1 MRILILGGDGYL
13 GWPTAMYLSRRG
25 HTVAVLDNFAKR
37 RWELELN
44 VEPLVPIRTLQDR
57 VADWR
62 EVTSLSMEVFVGDL
76 RNYGVVE
83 GVLDTFRP
91 EAVVHYGEQPSAPY
105 SMIDNNRSVFT
116 QINNVAGTLNLLWAM
131 RKLAPQC
138 RLVKLGTMG
147 EYGTPNIFIE
157 EGFIEINHKG
167 RRFVLP
173 FPCQPGSF
181 YHLSKVHDSNN
192 IRFACKTW
200 KVAATDLHQGVVYGI
215 ETDETVLDERL
226 ATSFHYDEI
235 FGTAINRFCV
245 QAVAQMPL
253 TVYGKGGQCRGF
265 LNIRDTLR
273 CIELAIVNPAAPGE
287 YRVFNQFTE
296 TFNVLELA
304 ELVVGQAHKL
314 GLAAKID
321 HIENPRVELE
331 EHHYNPTHTKLLD
344 LGLEPHF
351 LSDELVG
358 SMIGTIIKYKQRI
371 KRDIILPKV
380 KWNGKAQQMEEM
392 KLMWAGA

>member
-1 MRILILGGDGYL
+1 
-13 GWPTAMYLSRRG
+13 
-25 HTVAVLDNFAKR
+25 
-37 RWELELN
+37 
-44 VEPLVPIRTLQDR
+44 
-57 VADWR
+57 
-62 EVTSLSMEVFVGDL
+62 
-76 RNYGVVE
+76 
-83 GVLDTFRP
+83 
-91 EAVVHYGEQPSAPY
+91 
-105 SMIDNNRSVFT
+105 
-116 QINNVAGTLNLLWAM
+116 
-131 RKLAPQC
+131 
-138 RLVKLGTMG
+138 LVKLGTMG
-147 EYGTPNIFIE
+147 EYGTPNIDIE

-167 RRFVLP
+167 RRDVLP